1 MSSGLLPES
10 LSDAVNP
17 GSLTTDDGEV
27 DEVGEDVVGESGHV
41 DSALLLPPGTSNG
54 GSLGRFLE

>member
-1 MSSGLLPES
+1 MRLLPES

-17 GSLTTDDGEV
+17 GSLSTDDGEV
-27 DEVGEDVVGESGHV
+27 DEVGEDDVVGESGGV
-41 DSALLLPPGTSNG
+41 NSALLLPPGTRNG

>member
-1 MSSGLLPES
+1 MPES

-17 GSLTTDDGEV
+17 GSLPTDDGEV
-27 DEVGEDVVGESGHV
+27 DEVGEDDVVGESVGV
-41 DSALLLPPGTSNG
+41 DSALLQLSPGTSNG